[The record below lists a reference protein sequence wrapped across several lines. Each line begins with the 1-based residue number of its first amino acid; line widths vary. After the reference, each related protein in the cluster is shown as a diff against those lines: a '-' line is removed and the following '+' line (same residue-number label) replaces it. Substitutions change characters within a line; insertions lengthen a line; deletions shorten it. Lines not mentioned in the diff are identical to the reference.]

1 MATIRKA
8 GGIVTLQDMANY
20 KANVQ
25 PAVTGT
31 YKNRTI
37 YTTDAPTSGP
47 VLIHLLNVLEQYDLE
62 GEGRTE
68 LNTHRFV
75 EALKCELAI
84 SRLRKYAEPHL
95 TECLSVAFARRTSL
109 GDPAFAPD
117 QEARVKRILSK
128 SFAKETAA
136 NVTDVGH
143 MQIRCS

>member
-8 GGIVTLQDMANY
+8 GGIITLQDMANY

-75 EALKCELAI
+75 EALKCELA
-84 SRLRKYAEPHL
+84 LL
-95 TECLSVAFARRTSL
+95 TPKLPPVRRQLIARPLVAFARRTSL

-128 SFAKETAA
+128 SFAKDTAT
-136 NVTDVGH
+136 NLTDV
-143 MQIRCS
+143 S